1 MVRLLLT
8 LSPVVDKLQ
17 GCDKE
22 QWIAE
27 SYNPALTRDCIRMAE
42 KQALCIETR
51 PISLQMITAAINS
64 GYCTEV
70 EKLQRILVCLL
81 S

>member
-1 MVRLLLT
+1 MVRLLLA

-27 SYNPALTRDCIRMAE
+27 ELISYNQALTRDCGRMAE
-42 KQALCIETR
+42 KQA
-51 PISLQMITAAINS
+51 QS
-64 GYCTEV
+64 GEV
-70 EKLQRILVCLL
+70 Q
-81 S
+81 